1 MKDAMMINHKKL
13 RTILPFLFLFCLIA
27 SSCDPMRRINMHN
40 RTSED
45 AEITW
50 KIKEDSIHSSPF
62 FISSDKE
69 QKFKLAATKPGNA
82 IFLSAG
88 IGTWTPKELRNLV
101 DDLES
106 MVIRWDKGEIKLDT
120 EEEIFQ
126 FLLSRRKGIGKD
138 KIVIYIGEPEPG

>member
-1 MKDAMMINHKKL
+1 MRNQVIINYKKVKTVLALLFSCMIV
-13 RTILPFLFLFCLIA
+13 
-27 SSCDPMRRINMHN
+27 SSCDPMRRINMRNH
-40 RTSED
+40 TSGE

-69 QKFKLAATKPGNA
+69 QKFKLDSKKPGNA
-82 IFLSAG
+82 IFMSAG

-106 MVIRWDKGEIKLDT
+106 MVIRWDKGEIKLES

-138 KIVIYIGEPEPG
+138 KIEININELEPG